1 MYSKRLEIINVVS
14 IVLILSSIVYDWF
27 VPTEFISVPSILKDG
42 ICGLGFFGLTSI
54 MLVRDES
61 SNIKVLKL
69 SLWLDAIVIII
80 TSMTALGYV
89 ISVNLGVFTYN
100 ASVVIQT
107 VRVLA
112 LVLLIVS
119 ICLFIIEKMK
129 HARSLRRSK

>member
-1 MYSKRLEIINVVS
+1 MYSKRLQVTNVVS
-14 IVLILSSIVYDWF
+14 IVLILSSIAYDWC
-27 VPTEFISVPSILKDG
+27 VPADFILVPSILKDG

-69 SLWLDAIVIII
+69 SLWLDAIVIIL

-100 ASVVIQT
+100 ASVVIQA

-112 LVLLIVS
+112 VVLLIVS
-119 ICLFIIEKMK
+119 MCLFIVEKMK
-129 HARSLRRSK
+129 YARSLRKSK